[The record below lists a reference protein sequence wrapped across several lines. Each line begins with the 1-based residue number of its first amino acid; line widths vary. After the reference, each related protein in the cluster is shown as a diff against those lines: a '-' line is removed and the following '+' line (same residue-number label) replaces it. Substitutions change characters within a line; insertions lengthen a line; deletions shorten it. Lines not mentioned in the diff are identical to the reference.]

1 MYADYT
7 MDAEGGLEGKSEDT
21 DIPVMAT
28 GLYHQVQI
36 TEVNENYVNY
46 SVMLPRGNTY
56 ARRKVIRQKRYS
68 NENSVRRM
76 KNKPILN
83 TWEYRIEFDD
93 EEVSK
98 VIENVITE
106 SMYAECD
113 DSGNEYSIM
122 DLIVDNHNN
131 DKAITVLD

>member
-1 MYADYT
+1 
-7 MDAEGGLEGKSEDT
+7 
-21 DIPVMAT
+21 MAT
-28 GLYHQVQI
+28 GLDCQVP
-36 TEVNENYVNY
+36 TPEVNGNYMNS

-93 EEVSK
+93 GEVSK

-113 DSGNEYSIM
+113 DYGNDYLMMDSI
-122 DLIVDNHNN
+122 VVYQKN
-131 DKAITVLD
+131 DKIIAVPDQEVVHRGRRSMRKSNVGW